1 MSSETDVQ
9 TALKI
14 CLVIDITLYAPEII
28 FYEHIMFWAKL
39 MTVGGIKTPTPIS
52 TGFSSEATILSCS
65 S

>member
-28 FYEHIMFWAKL
+28 FYEHIMF
-39 MTVGGIKTPTPIS
+39 
-52 TGFSSEATILSCS
+52 
-65 S
+65 